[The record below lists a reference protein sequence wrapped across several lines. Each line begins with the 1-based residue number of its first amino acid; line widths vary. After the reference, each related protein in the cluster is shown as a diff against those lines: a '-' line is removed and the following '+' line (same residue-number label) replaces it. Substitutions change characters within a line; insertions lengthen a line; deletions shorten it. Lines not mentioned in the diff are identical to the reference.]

1 MSHVNCCLSVC
12 LSVSLG
18 HCDSYRQWMFYFLV
32 GHIDPTKLKMA
43 LTKLPPWSRYNF
55 VHFPFQDLVF
65 LCFYSEIA
73 ILVTYTIWFPEM
85 EPSPQ
90 QINTSIY
97 HLYTTNQEKQL
108 RAWLISHD
116 LLKQH
121 TPQGTVEP
129 PGIRDFQKAA
139 RLRRPL
145 RHPRRVDGCTDGCN
159 AAFWAFA
166 VGAWGKGVVQFYL
179 NNNNKKTVIL
189 LVDIRV
195 LYMNVL
201 RKKTWWLVCSK
212 LGSCTSSSYC

>member
-1 MSHVNCCLSVC
+1 
-12 LSVSLG
+12 
-18 HCDSYRQWMFYFLV
+18 
-32 GHIDPTKLKMA
+32 
-43 LTKLPPWSRYNF
+43 
-55 VHFPFQDLVF
+55 
-65 LCFYSEIA
+65 
-73 ILVTYTIWFPEM
+73 M

-90 QINTSIY
+90 QINTNIY

-108 RAWLISHD
+108 RGWLISHD
-116 LLKQH
+116 LLKHH

-145 RHPRRVDGCTDGCN
+145 RHPRRVDGCTDGCI

-166 VGAWGKGVVQFYL
+166 VGAWGKGFVQFYL

-201 RKKTWWLVCSK
+201 RKNNMMISLLQTWKLYFIFILLMHKDLHHLVQKPHGSTNYLPNSTTKFHSTIRSPFHHRIKRPIYSFFAKAAQVLK
-212 LGSCTSSSYC
+212 LLFRCEDHPYV